1 MRKLLFVS
9 RITVLTL
16 LSLRRLESTI
26 ACIVMVPMMMVVVM
40 VPMMMVVVMVP
51 HLHDDLGLRCHR
63 CHATEEDQS
72 EKESFCNIFY
82 LLMPY

>member
-26 ACIVMVPMMMVVVM
+26 ACNSDGDA
-40 VPMMMVVVMVP
+40 
-51 HLHDDLGLRCHR
+51 DDDGSGDGAAPPRRLG
-63 CHATEEDQS
+63 AT
-72 EKESFCNIFY
+72 
-82 LLMPY
+82 MP